1 MIEPFRARKRTHT
14 CGDLRPE
21 NAGMKARLLGWA
33 HRTRDHG
40 GVLFM
45 DLRDRYGIT
54 QVVFRPEHL
63 GDEAMER
70 ARSIGNEYVVMVEGK
85 VLNRPRGSEN
95 EDLPTGGVE
104 VEAEGLAILNASK
117 TPPFPL
123 DETATASEDLRLRYR
138 YLDLRREALQSSL
151 IFRHRMTRSVR
162 EYLSDQAF
170 LEIET
175 PMLVR
180 PTPEGARDYVVPSRL
195 HPGKFYALPQSPQL
209 YKQILMVSGFDRY
222 FQIAR
227 CLRDEDLR
235 ADRQPEFTQIDL
247 EMSFVTED
255 DVFEIVEGML
265 ASVFKRDLKR
275 DLRVPFPRLT
285 YRESMERYGSDKPD
299 LRVPFEIK
307 DVTDAAGQSEFEK
320 FKEAKAGA
328 PGLMTGALAVPPLTP
343 PASRREIE
351 LWEAAGKTQGL
362 AGLAWARVKGGALE
376 GGVAKQFGPE
386 ATAALLEATGAREDS
401 LLLLASGPRAT
412 VQKGLGHVR
421 VQVGQGRFNLDP
433 NDFRFV
439 WVHQFPLFEYLEDR
453 KQWAPAH
460 HIFTMPL
467 DEHLAHLTTDPGK
480 VHAQLY
486 DLAANGQ
493 ELASGSIRIHRK
505 DIQEKVMGVIG
516 MSLEEART
524 KFGFLLEAFE
534 YGAPP
539 HGGIALG
546 LDRLVVLFHGGDSIR
561 DSIAFP
567 KTARATSLMDDAPGP
582 IDEADLHELHLS
594 VTRKKD

>member
-1 MIEPFRARKRTHT
+1 MIDALRGRKRTHR

-21 NAGMKARLLGWA
+21 HAGMRARLAGWA
-33 HRTRDHG
+33 HRVRDHG
-40 GVLFM
+40 GVIFL
-45 DLRDRYGIT
+45 DLRDRFGIT

-63 GDEAMER
+63 GEEIMER
-70 ARSIGNEYVVMVEGK
+70 ARAIGSEYVVFVEGK

-95 EDLPTGGVE
+95 PQLPTGGIE
-104 VEAEGLAILNASK
+104 LEADSLSILNESR

-123 DETATASEDLRLRYR
+123 DDTATASEDLRLRFR
-138 YLDLRREALQSSL
+138 YLDLRRDVLQKNL
-151 IFRHRMTRSVR
+151 AFRHNMVRSVR
-162 EYLSDQAF
+162 EHLSDHGF

-247 EMSFVTED
+247 EMSFVSEG
-255 DVFEIVEGML
+255 DVFEVVEGMM
-265 ASVFKRDLKR
+265 ASIFRRDLGRELK
-275 DLRVPFPRLT
+275 VPFPRLT
-285 YRESMERYGSDKPD
+285 YRESMERFGSDKPD
-299 LRVPFEIK
+299 LRIPFEIR
-307 DVTDAAGQSEFEK
+307 DVTEAAGESAFEK
-320 FKEAKAGA
+320 FREARAAA
-328 PGLMTGALAVPPLTP
+328 PASMTGVLAVPGQAG
-343 PASRREIE
+343 ASRKEIE
-351 LWEAAGKTQGL
+351 GWEASAKLLGA
-362 AGLAWARVKGGALE
+362 AGLAWARVKGGALD
-376 GGVAKQFGPE
+376 GGIAKHFTGDAVAKLL
-386 ATAALLEATGAREDS
+386 AAAHAEEGS

-412 VQKGLGHVR
+412 VLRALGGVR
-421 VQVGQGRFNLDP
+421 TQVAAAKFPLDP
-433 NDFRFV
+433 KEFRFV
-439 WVHQFPLFEYLEDR
+439 WVHEFPLFEYLEDR
-453 KQWAPAH
+453 KAWAPAH

-467 DEHLAHLTTDPGK
+467 DEHLAHLQSDPGR

-486 DLAANGQ
+486 DLAANGH

-505 DIQEKVMGVIG
+505 DIQERVMEVIG
-516 MSLEEART
+516 MSREEAKS

-546 LDRLVVLFHGGDSIR
+546 LDRMVVLFQGGDSIR
-561 DSIAFP
+561 DAIAFP
-567 KTARATSLMDDAPGP
+567 KTARASSLMDDAPGP
-582 IDEADLHELHLS
+582 IDEADLRELHLR
-594 VTRKKD
+594 VTTSSKP

>member
-1 MIEPFRARKRTHT
+1 MIEPLKGRKRTHR

-21 NAGMKARLLGWA
+21 HAGMKARLMGWA
-33 HRTRDHG
+33 QRTRDHG
-40 GVLFM
+40 GVLFL

-54 QVVFRPEHL
+54 QVVFRPEQL
-63 GDEAMER
+63 DNEMMER
-70 ARSIGNEYVVMVEGK
+70 ARSIGSEDVVLVEGK
-85 VLNRPRGSEN
+85 VLKRPKGSEN
-95 EDLPTGGVE
+95 SELPTGGVE
-104 VEAEGLAILNASK
+104 LEADSLSILNKSR

-138 YLDLRREALQSSL
+138 YLDLRRQPLQSSL
-151 IFRHRMTRSVR
+151 AFRHAMTRSVR
-162 EYLSDQAF
+162 EYLSDHDF

-180 PTPEGARDYVVPSRL
+180 PTPEGARDYVVPARL
-195 HPGKFYALPQSPQL
+195 HSGKFYALPQSPQL

-247 EMSFVTED
+247 EMTFVTED
-255 DVFEIVEGML
+255 DVFEVVEGML
-265 ASVFKRDLKR
+265 ASVFRRDLGRELKI
-275 DLRVPFPRLT
+275 PFPRLT
-285 YRESMERYGSDKPD
+285 YRHAMERFGSDKPD
-299 LRVPFEIK
+299 LRIPFEIH
-307 DVTDAAGQSEFEK
+307 DVTEAAGEGAFEK
-320 FKEAKAGA
+320 FREAKTAA
-328 PGLMTGALAVPPLTP
+328 PASMTGAIAPPGLAG
-343 PASRREIE
+343 ASRREIDG
-351 LWEAAGKTQGL
+351 WEAAAKQAGA
-362 AGLAWARVKGGALE
+362 AGLAWARVKGSGLDGGIAKHFAGDLAARLIAAAGAEE
-376 GGVAKQFGPE
+376 GA
-386 ATAALLEATGAREDS
+386 
-401 LLLLASGPRAT
+401 LLLLASGPRAV
-412 VQKGLGHVR
+412 VQRALGLVR
-421 VQVGQGRFNLDP
+421 VQIGSSHMKLDP
-433 NDFRFV
+433 KDYRFV
-439 WVHQFPLFEYLEDR
+439 WVHQFPLFERIEER
-453 KQWAPAH
+453 NAWAPAH

-467 DEHLAHLTTDPGK
+467 DEHLAHLTTDPGR

-505 DIQEKVMGVIG
+505 DIQEKVMEVIG
-516 MSLEEART
+516 MTPDEARA

-546 LDRLVVLFHGGDSIR
+546 LDRLVILFHGGESIR

-567 KTARATSLMDDAPGP
+567 KTARATSLMDDAPAP
-582 IDEADLHELHLS
+582 IDPADLKELHLKI
-594 VTRKKD
+594 TAEA

>member
-1 MIEPFRARKRTHT
+1 MIESLRGRKRTHR

-21 NAGMKARLLGWA
+21 HAGMRARLAGWA
-33 HRTRDHG
+33 HRVRDHG
-40 GVLFM
+40 GVIFL
-45 DLRDRYGIT
+45 DLRDRFGIT

-63 GDEAMER
+63 GEEVMER
-70 ARSIGNEYVVMVEGK
+70 ARSIGSEYVVFVEGK

-95 EDLPTGGVE
+95 TQLPTGGIE
-104 VEAEGLAILNASK
+104 LEADSLSILNESR

-123 DETATASEDLRLRYR
+123 DDSVTASEDLRLRYR
-138 YLDLRREALQSSL
+138 YLDLRRDVLQKKL
-151 IFRHRMTRSVR
+151 AFRHHMVRSVR
-162 EYLSDQAF
+162 EYLSDHGF

-180 PTPEGARDYVVPSRL
+180 PTPEGARDYVVPARL

-227 CLRDEDLR
+227 CLRDEDQR
-235 ADRQPEFTQIDL
+235 ADRQAEFTQIDL
-247 EMSFVTED
+247 EMSFVSEE
-255 DVFEIVEGML
+255 DVFEVVEGMM
-265 ASVFKRDLKR
+265 AAIFRRDLGR

-299 LRVPFEIK
+299 LRIPFEIR
-307 DVTDAAGQSEFEK
+307 DVTEAAGESAFEK
-320 FKEAKAGA
+320 FREARAAAPASMTAG
-328 PGLMTGALAVPPLTP
+328 LAVPGLAT
-343 PASRREIE
+343 ASRKEIDG
-351 LWEAAGKTQGL
+351 WEAGAKLMGA
-362 AGLAWARVKGGALE
+362 AGLAWARVKGGALDGGIAKHFE
-376 GGVAKQFGPE
+376 GD
-386 ATAALLEATGAREDS
+386 ATGKLLAAARAEEGT

-412 VQKGLGHVR
+412 VLRALGHVR
-421 VQVGQGRFNLDP
+421 TQIGASRFTLDP
-433 NDFRFV
+433 KEFRFV
-439 WVHQFPLFEYLEDR
+439 WVHQFPLFEWIEER
-453 KQWAPAH
+453 KSWAPAH

-467 DEHLAHLTTDPGK
+467 DEHLAHLRTDPGR

-486 DLAANGQ
+486 DLAANGH

-505 DIQEKVMGVIG
+505 DIQEQVMEVIG
-516 MSLEEART
+516 MSREEAKS

-546 LDRLVVLFHGGDSIR
+546 LDRMVILFQGGDSIR
-561 DSIAFP
+561 DAIAFP
-567 KTARATSLMDDAPGP
+567 KTARATSLMDEAPGP
-582 IDEADLHELHLS
+582 IDEADLRELHLR
-594 VTRKKD
+594 VTTDSKP

>member
-1 MIEPFRARKRTHT
+1 MIESLRGRRRTHR

-21 NAGMKARLLGWA
+21 HAGMRARLAGWA
-33 HRTRDHG
+33 HRVRDHG
-40 GVLFM
+40 GVIFL
-45 DLRDRYGIT
+45 DLRDRFGIT

-63 GDEAMER
+63 GEEVMQR
-70 ARSIGNEYVVMVEGK
+70 ARSIGSEYVVFVEGK

-95 EDLPTGGVE
+95 AQLPTGGIE
-104 VEAEGLAILNASK
+104 LEADSLSILNESR

-123 DETATASEDLRLRYR
+123 DDTATASEDLRLKFR
-138 YLDLRREALQSSL
+138 YLDLRRDVLQRNL
-151 IFRHRMTRSVR
+151 AFRHNMVRSVR
-162 EYLSDQAF
+162 EHLSDHGF

-247 EMSFVTED
+247 EMSFVSED
-255 DVFEIVEGML
+255 DVFEVVEGMM
-265 ASVFKRDLKR
+265 ASIFRRDLGRELK
-275 DLRVPFPRLT
+275 VPFPRLT

-299 LRVPFEIK
+299 LRIPFEIR
-307 DVTDAAGQSEFEK
+307 DVTDAAGESAMEHFQK
-320 FKEAKAGA
+320 ARAGA
-328 PGLMTGALAVPPLTP
+328 PGTMVGALAVPGLAG
-343 PASRREIE
+343 ASRKEIDG
-351 LWEAAGKTQGL
+351 WEAAAKLMGAG
-362 AGLAWARVKGGALE
+362 GLAWARVKGGALDGGMAKHFQDGVTAKLLAAARAEE
-376 GGVAKQFGPE
+376 G
-386 ATAALLEATGAREDS
+386 S
-401 LLLLASGPRAT
+401 LLLVASGPRAT
-412 VQKGLGHVR
+412 VLRALGHVR
-421 VQVGQGRFNLDP
+421 TQIGAAKFPLDP
-433 NDFRFV
+433 KEFRFV
-439 WVHQFPLFEYLEDR
+439 WVHQFPLFEWIEER
-453 KQWAPAH
+453 KAWAPAH

-467 DEHLAHLTTDPGK
+467 DEHLAHLQSDPGS

-486 DLAANGQ
+486 DLAANGH

-505 DIQEKVMGVIG
+505 DIQERVMGVIG
-516 MSLEEART
+516 MSREEAMT

-546 LDRLVVLFHGGDSIR
+546 LDRMVVLFQGGDSIR
-561 DSIAFP
+561 DAIAFP
-567 KTARATSLMDDAPGP
+567 KTARASSLMDEAPGP
-582 IDEADLHELHLS
+582 IDEADLRDLHLR
-594 VTRKKD
+594 VTSSAKP

>member
-1 MIEPFRARKRTHT
+1 MIEALRGRKRTHR

-21 NAGMKARLLGWA
+21 HAGMRARLAGWA
-33 HRTRDHG
+33 HRVRDHG
-40 GVLFM
+40 GVIFL
-45 DLRDRYGIT
+45 DLRDRFGIT

-63 GDEAMER
+63 GEEIMDR
-70 ARSIGNEYVVMVEGK
+70 ARAIGSEYVVFVEGK

-95 EDLPTGGVE
+95 PQLPTGGIE
-104 VEAEGLAILNASK
+104 LEADSLSILNESR

-123 DETATASEDLRLRYR
+123 DDTATASEDLRLRFR
-138 YLDLRREALQSSL
+138 YLDLRRDVLQKNL
-151 IFRHRMTRSVR
+151 AFRHNMVRSVR
-162 EYLSDQAF
+162 EHLSDHGF

-247 EMSFVTED
+247 EMSFVSEG
-255 DVFEIVEGML
+255 DVFEVVEGMM
-265 ASVFKRDLKR
+265 ASIFRRDLGRELK
-275 DLRVPFPRLT
+275 VPFPRLT
-285 YRESMERYGSDKPD
+285 YRESMERFGSDKPD
-299 LRVPFEIK
+299 LRIPFEIR
-307 DVTDAAGQSEFEK
+307 DVTEAAGESAFEK
-320 FKEAKAGA
+320 FREARAAA
-328 PGLMTGALAVPPLTP
+328 PASMTGVLAVPGQAG
-343 PASRREIE
+343 ASRKEIE
-351 LWEAAGKTQGL
+351 GWEAAAKLLGV
-362 AGLAWARVKGGALE
+362 AGLAWARVKGGALDGGIAKHFTGDAVARLLAAAHAEE
-376 GGVAKQFGPE
+376 G
-386 ATAALLEATGAREDS
+386 S

-412 VQKGLGHVR
+412 VLRALGGVR
-421 VQVGQGRFNLDP
+421 TQVAAAKFPLDP
-433 NDFRFV
+433 KEFRFV
-439 WVHQFPLFEYLEDR
+439 WVHEFPLFEYLEDR
-453 KQWAPAH
+453 KAWAPAH

-467 DEHLAHLTTDPGK
+467 DEHLAHLQSDPGR

-486 DLAANGQ
+486 DLAANGH

-505 DIQEKVMGVIG
+505 DIQERVMEVIG
-516 MSLEEART
+516 MSREEAKS

-546 LDRLVVLFHGGDSIR
+546 LDRMVVLFQGGDSIR
-561 DSIAFP
+561 DAIAFP
-567 KTARATSLMDDAPGP
+567 KTARASSLMDDAPGP
-582 IDEADLHELHLS
+582 IDEADLRELHLR
-594 VTRKKD
+594 VTTSSKP

>member
-1 MIEPFRARKRTHT
+1 MTIEPLKGRKRTHR

-21 NAGMKARLLGWA
+21 HAGMHARLMGWV

-40 GVLFM
+40 GVLFL
-45 DLRDRYGIT
+45 DLRDRYGLT
-54 QVVFRPEHL
+54 QVVFRPEQL
-63 GDEAMER
+63 DGAMMDR
-70 ARSIGNEYVVMVEGK
+70 ARSIGSEYVVLVEGK
-85 VLNRPRGSEN
+85 VLNRPKGSEN
-95 EDLPTGGVE
+95 ASIPTGGVE
-104 VEAEGLAILNASK
+104 LEGESISILNESR

-138 YLDLRREALQSSL
+138 YLDLRREALQRSL
-151 IFRHRMTRSVR
+151 AFRHSMTRSVR
-162 EYLSDQAF
+162 EFLSDHDF

-175 PMLVR
+175 PLLVR
-180 PTPEGARDYVVPSRL
+180 PTPEGARDYVVPSRV

-255 DVFEIVEGML
+255 DVFEVVEGML
-265 ASVFKRDLKR
+265 AAIFRRDLGRDLKI
-275 DLRVPFPRLT
+275 PFPRLT
-285 YRESMERYGSDKPD
+285 YRDSMERFGSDKPD
-299 LRVPFEIK
+299 LRIPFEIR
-307 DVTDAAGQSEFEK
+307 DVTDIAGESPFEI
-320 FKEAKAGA
+320 FRQAKAGA
-328 PGLMTGALAVPPLTP
+328 PGAMTGVIAIPGLAT
-343 PASRREIE
+343 ASRREIDA
-351 LWEAAGKTQGL
+351 WEAAAKQVGA
-362 AGLAWARVKGGALE
+362 AGLAWARVKAGALD
-376 GGVAKQFGPE
+376 GGVAKHFAGDL
-386 ATAALLEATGAREDS
+386 AGRLIAAAGADDGA
-401 LLLLASGPRAT
+401 LMLIASGPRAV
-412 VQKGLGHVR
+412 VQRSLGFLR
-421 VQVGQGRFNLDP
+421 TSIGNAAFKLDP
-433 NDFRFV
+433 LDFRFV
-439 WVHQFPLFEYLEDR
+439 WVHQFPLFEWIEER
-453 KQWAPAH
+453 KAWAPAH

-467 DEHLAHLTTDPGK
+467 EEHLAHLTSDPGR

-486 DLAANGQ
+486 DLAGNGN

-505 DIQEKVMGVIG
+505 DIQEKVMEVIG
-516 MSLEEART
+516 MTREEAQN

-546 LDRLVVLFHGGDSIR
+546 LDRLVVLFKGGDSIR

-567 KTARATSLMDDAPGP
+567 KTARASSLMDDAPAP
-582 IDEADLHELHLS
+582 IDPADLKELHLKS
-594 VTRKKD
+594 LVDP

>member
-1 MIEPFRARKRTHT
+1 MIEPLKGRKRTHR

-21 NAGMKARLLGWA
+21 HAGMNARLMGWA
-33 HRTRDHG
+33 QRTRDHG
-40 GVLFM
+40 GVLFL

-54 QVVFRPEHL
+54 QVVFRPEEL
-63 GDEAMER
+63 DNEMMER
-70 ARSIGNEYVVMVEGK
+70 ARSIGSEYVVLVEGK
-85 VLNRPRGSEN
+85 VLKRPKGSEN
-95 EDLPTGGVE
+95 PEIPTGGVE
-104 VEAEGLAILNASK
+104 LEADSLSILNASR

-123 DETATASEDLRLRYR
+123 DETVTASEDLRLRYR
-138 YLDLRREALQSSL
+138 YLDLRREPLQTSL
-151 IFRHRMTRSVR
+151 AFRHAMTRSVR
-162 EYLSDQAF
+162 EFLSDHDF

-180 PTPEGARDYVVPSRL
+180 PTPEGARDYVVPARL

-255 DVFEIVEGML
+255 DVFQVVEGML
-265 ASVFKRDLKR
+265 ASVFRRDLGRELKI
-275 DLRVPFPRLT
+275 PFPRLT
-285 YRESMERYGSDKPD
+285 YRDSMERFGSDKPD
-299 LRVPFEIK
+299 LRISFEIE
-307 DVTDAAGQSEFEK
+307 DVTEVAGESAFEK
-320 FKEAKAGA
+320 FREAKAAA
-328 PGLMTGALAVPPLTP
+328 PGSMTGVLAPRGLAG
-343 PASRREIE
+343 ASRREIDA
-351 LWEAAGKTQGL
+351 WEAAAKQMGV
-362 AGLAWARVKGGALE
+362 AGLAWARVKGGALDGGIAKHFAGDLAGRLIQAAGAEE
-376 GGVAKQFGPE
+376 GA
-386 ATAALLEATGAREDS
+386 
-401 LLLLASGPRAT
+401 LLLLASGPRAV
-412 VQKGLGHVR
+412 VQRALGHLR
-421 VQVGQGRFNLDP
+421 LQIGASHGKLDP
-433 NDFRFV
+433 KDYRFV
-439 WVHQFPLFEYLEDR
+439 WVHQFPLFERLEER
-453 KQWAPAH
+453 NAWAPAH

-467 DEHLAHLTTDPGK
+467 DEHLAHLTTDPGR

-505 DIQEKVMGVIG
+505 DIQEKVMEVIG
-516 MSLEEART
+516 MTPEEAKA

-546 LDRLVVLFHGGDSIR
+546 LDRLVILFHGGDSIR
-561 DSIAFP
+561 DAIAFP
-567 KTARATSLMDDAPGP
+567 KTARATSLMDDAPAP
-582 IDEADLHELHLS
+582 IDPADLKELRLKILADS
-594 VTRKKD
+594 